1 MEQQSANTPNHP
13 SVVTGTL
20 QWPTI
25 KNTRLALFD
34 LMDQLKQ
41 GLPPHY
47 VADWYHLSAAEMD
60 EVMGFL
66 AEHAVEVEAA
76 YAAANAVAEEQ
87 RHYWTERNRSLLERD
102 ISQFPPPP
110 GSDPRRFAAWEK
122 LVASKAAQAHQQNGH
137 HENPR

>member
-1 MEQQSANTPNHP
+1 MEQPSANTTNNH

-20 QWPTI
+20 EWPTI
-25 KNTRLALFD
+25 KNTRLTLFD

-47 VADWYHLSAAEMD
+47 VADWHQLSRAEMD
-60 EVMGFL
+60 EVMRFL
-66 AEHAVEVEAA
+66 AEHSVAIEAA
-76 YAAANAVAEEQ
+76 YAAANAAAEEQ
-87 RHYWTERNRSLLERD
+87 RRYWTERNRSLLERD

-110 GSDPRRFAAWEK
+110 GSDPRRVAAWEK
-122 LVASKAAQAHQQNGH
+122 LVAHKAAQARQQNGH